1 MDIAIKALQLILSLS
16 ILVITH
22 EAGHF
27 FFAKL
32 FKTRVEKFYLFFD
45 PWFSLFKF
53 KKGETEYGIGWLP
66 LGGYVKI
73 SGMIDE
79 SMDKEQLA
87 QEPQPWEFRSK
98 PAWQRLLIML
108 GGVLVNAITAPII
121 FWMVLFTWGESYL
134 PINDA
139 KLVFHPVMHEA
150 GFVDG
155 DRIVGVNGVAVDTYK
170 DIANPILLE
179 NQCTINII
187 RDEKEMCIEMP
198 NEFFRKVLDQDV
210 QRLFT
215 ITTPVVVDSAIT
227 GGGAAIAGLQRG
239 DSILSVNGTD
249 THTFDKFTKVL
260 SELKDTTVN
269 IVYVREGLTDTS
281 AVKIDAEGKIGIYGY
296 SAYRWYPPKHRE
308 FGFFEACPAGIMK
321 GYELLT
327 NYIKQ
332 LPLIFTKEGATK
344 IGGFGTIGNM
354 FPQTWDWELFWFNT
368 AFLAIILAFMNI
380 LPIPALDG
388 GHVLFLLVEIITRRK
403 PSDKFLEYA
412 QIIGMALIFGLVIW
426 ANFNDIIRAFF
437 N

>member
-1 MDIAIKALQLILSLS
+1 
-16 ILVITH
+16 
-22 EAGHF
+22 
-27 FFAKL
+27 
-32 FKTRVEKFYLFFD
+32 
-45 PWFSLFKF
+45 
-53 KKGETEYGIGWLP
+53 
-66 LGGYVKI
+66 
-73 SGMIDE
+73 
-79 SMDKEQLA
+79 MDKEQLA

-134 PINDA
+134 PINDT

-170 DIANPILLE
+170 DIANPILLD
-179 NQCTINII
+179 NQCTINIV

-215 ITTPVVVDSAIT
+215 ITTPVVVDSAIA

-260 SELKDTTVN
+260 SELKDTMVN

-296 SAYRWYPPKHRE
+296 SAYRWYTPKHRE
-308 FGFFEACPAGIMK
+308 YGFFEACPAGIMK

-332 LPLIFTKEGATK
+332 LPLIFTQEGATK